1 MDPTWKHP
9 FTATISGP
17 SSCGKTQWTLRFI
30 KHVNQMVSPNI
41 DNILWCYGVYQDIF
55 NEQKNIEFHDGLPN
69 ENMFDGKRKTLLIID
84 DLMSQ
89 ADDRVENIFTR
100 LSHHMNVSV
109 LFLTQNLFF
118 KSKQARTISLNSHYI
133 VVFKNARD
141 ALQIS
146 NLARQM
152 YPGNSKYM
160 VEAFKDATSGPY
172 GYLLIDMKPYTE
184 EAYRLRTNIFPG
196 ETHYVYIRK

>member
-1 MDPTWKHP
+1 
-9 FTATISGP
+9 
-17 SSCGKTQWTLRFI
+17 
-30 KHVNQMVSPNI
+30 
-41 DNILWCYGVYQDIF
+41 
-55 NEQKNIEFHDGLPN
+55 
-69 ENMFDGKRKTLLIID
+69 
-84 DLMSQ
+84 MSQ
-89 ADDRVENIFTR
+89 IDDRVENIFTK
-100 LSHHMNVSV
+100 LSHHKSVSV

-118 KSKQARTISLNSHYI
+118 KSKQTRTISLNSHYI

-141 ALQIS
+141 AMQIS

-152 YPGNSKYM
+152 YPGNSKFM

-196 ETHYVYIRK
+196 RLTTYTFANKRLALPLFTSFFEHASVD

>member
-9 FTATISGP
+9 FTATVTGP
-17 SSCGKTQWTLRFI
+17 TSCGKTQWTLRFI
-30 KHVNQMVSPNI
+30 KHVNQMVSPKI
-41 DNILWCYGVYQDIF
+41 DHILWCFGVYQDIF
-55 NEQKNIEFHDGLPN
+55 NDQKNIEFHDGIPN
-69 ENMFDGKRKTLLIID
+69 ENMFDGKRRILLIID
-84 DLMSQ
+84 DLMSKT
-89 ADDRVENIFTR
+89 DDRIENLFTK

-141 ALQIS
+141 AMQIS

-152 YPGNSKYM
+152 YPGNSKFM

-184 EAYRLRTNIFPG
+184 ETYRLRTNIFPG
-196 ETHYVYIRK
+196 ETHYVYVRK

>member
-1 MDPTWKHP
+1 
-9 FTATISGP
+9 
-17 SSCGKTQWTLRFI
+17 
-30 KHVNQMVSPNI
+30 MVSPSI
-41 DNILWCYGVYQDIF
+41 ERIVWCYSIYQDIF
-55 NEQKNIEFHDGLPN
+55 DDQKYIEFHGGIPSETL
-69 ENMFDGKRKTLLIID
+69 FDGQRKTLLILD

-89 ADDRVENIFTR
+89 VDDRVENIFTK
-100 LSHHMNVSV
+100 LSHHKSVSV

-133 VVFKNARD
+133 VIFKNARD
-141 ALQIS
+141 AMQIS

-160 VEAFKDATSGPY
+160 IEAFKDATNGPY

-184 EAYRLRTNIFPG
+184 ELYRLRTNIFPG
-196 ETHYVYIRK
+196 ETHYVYVRE

>member
-1 MDPTWKHP
+1 M
-9 FTATISGP
+9 
-17 SSCGKTQWTLRFI
+17 
-30 KHVNQMVSPNI
+30 MVYLMKICST
-41 DNILWCYGVYQDIF
+41 
-55 NEQKNIEFHDGLPN
+55 
-69 ENMFDGKRKTLLIID
+69 GKRKTLLIID

-89 ADDRVENIFTR
+89 ADDRVENIFTK

-152 YPGNSKYM
+152 YPGHSKYM

-184 EAYRLRTNIFPG
+184 ETYRLRTNIFPG
-196 ETHYVYIRK
+196 ETHYVYVRK

>member
-17 SSCGKTQWTLRFI
+17 TSCGKTQWTLKFI
-30 KHVNQMVSPNI
+30 KHINQMVSPSI
-41 DNILWCYGVYQDIF
+41 ERIVWCYSIYQDIF
-55 NEQKNIEFHDGLPN
+55 DDQKNKEFHEGIPS
-69 ENMFDGKRKTLLIID
+69 EAMFDGKNRTLLILD

-89 ADDRVENIFTR
+89 VDDRVENIFTK
-100 LSHHMNVSV
+100 LSHHKSVSV
-109 LFLTQNLFF
+109 FFLTQNLFF
-118 KSKQARTISLNSHYI
+118 KSKHARTISLNSHYI

-141 ALQIS
+141 AMQIS

-152 YPGNSKYM
+152 YPGNSKFM

-184 EAYRLRTNIFPG
+184 ETYRLRTNIFPG
-196 ETHYVYIRK
+196 ETHYVYVRK

>member
-1 MDPTWKHP
+1 MKLCLTENVE
-9 FTATISGP
+9 
-17 SSCGKTQWTLRFI
+17 SCL
-30 KHVNQMVSPNI
+30 
-41 DNILWCYGVYQDIF
+41 IL
-55 NEQKNIEFHDGLPN
+55 
-69 ENMFDGKRKTLLIID
+69 D

-89 ADDRVENIFTR
+89 VDDRVENIFTK
-100 LSHHMNVSV
+100 LSHHKSVSV

-141 ALQIS
+141 AMQIS

-152 YPGNSKYM
+152 YPGNSKFM
-160 VEAFKDATSGPY
+160 VEAFKDATNGPY

-184 EAYRLRTNIFPG
+184 ETYRLRANIFSG
-196 ETHYVYIRK
+196 GDSLRIRS

>member
-17 SSCGKTQWTLRFI
+17 TSCGKTQWTLRFI
-30 KHVNQMVSPNI
+30 KHVNQMVFPHI
-41 DNILWCYGVYQDIF
+41 ERIVWCFGVYQDIF
-55 NEQKNIEFHDGLPN
+55 DDQKNIEFHEGIPN
-69 ENMFDGKRKTLLIID
+69 EDMFDERNKTLLILD

-89 ADDRVENIFTR
+89 ADDRVENIFTK
-100 LSHHMNVSV
+100 LSHHKSVSV

-141 ALQIS
+141 AMQIS

-152 YPGNSKYM
+152 YPGNSKFM

-184 EAYRLRTNIFPG
+184 DIYRLRTNIFPG

>member
-1 MDPTWKHP
+1 MKKCL
-9 FTATISGP
+9 TAKLES
-17 SSCGKTQWTLRFI
+17 
-30 KHVNQMVSPNI
+30 
-41 DNILWCYGVYQDIF
+41 ILI
-55 NEQKNIEFHDGLPN
+55 L
-69 ENMFDGKRKTLLIID
+69 D

-89 ADDRVENIFTR
+89 ADDRVENIFTK
-100 LSHHMNVSV
+100 LSHHKSVSV

-141 ALQIS
+141 AMQIS

-152 YPGNSKYM
+152 YPGNSKFM

-196 ETHYVYIRK
+196 RNSLCVYSQIKGLHCLVSLHSLIMPRSINKYAKKVAPAP